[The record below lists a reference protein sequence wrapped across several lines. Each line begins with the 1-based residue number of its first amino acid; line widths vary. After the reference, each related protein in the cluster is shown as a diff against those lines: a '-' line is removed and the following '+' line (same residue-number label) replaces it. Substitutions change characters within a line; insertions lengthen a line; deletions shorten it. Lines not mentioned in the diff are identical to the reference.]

1 MTLADLPS
9 EGIDL
14 IKRATVLL
22 FLVLILQGL
31 YPLIAV
37 AKIKII
43 PLPAFSTTKN
53 EGETYG
59 NLTAFLFTNEAGE
72 IYAIM
77 APFVVYNKVM
87 GVKSAW
93 QLFGYMSGDRD
104 FVAKVSYSTKINR
117 EFRFEYRNP
126 ALYHGHFIIEGGV
139 LFFKESTARFFGLG
153 QESHA
158 EDETNFTQR
167 EMTSRLLFG
176 INFTRMFNLT
186 LTERYRE
193 VKIELG
199 GIDRLPFI
207 GDRFPA
213 LDGLSGATIWGHRL
227 TLTHDR
233 RDDRTTPTQGEF
245 MNFFGE
251 WGHVFREGHITP
263 FSRYGL
269 QAKGWFPFSDKRLIL
284 VPNVQMQWL
293 SASNVPFF
301 ERSTLGGEDTLRA
314 YGLGRFVDDH
324 FILMN
329 LEGRVRITTLKILD
343 VTTEGELAPF
353 VDTGKVYSSLQGQFF
368 DDWEVNPGLGMR
380 LLVRPNVVGR
390 FDVAFGREGTTFFVG
405 LNFPF

>member
-1 MTLADLPS
+1 
-9 EGIDL
+9 L
-14 IKRATVLL
+14 IV
-22 FLVLILQGL
+22 QGL

-37 AKIKII
+37 GGMKII

-59 NLTAFLFTNEAGE
+59 NLTALLFTNEAGE

-93 QLFGYMSGDRD
+93 QIFGYMSGDRD

-117 EFRFEYRNP
+117 EFRFEYKDP
-126 ALYHGHFIIEGGV
+126 SLSHGRFVIEGGV
-139 LFFKESTARFFGLG
+139 LYFKESTSRFFGLS
-153 QESHA
+153 QESRT
-158 EDETNFTQR
+158 EDETNFTHR
-167 EMTSRLLFG
+167 ELTARFLFG
-176 INFTRMFNLT
+176 INFTRTLNLA

-193 VKIELG
+193 VGIQLG
-199 GIDRLPFI
+199 GVDRLPFI
-207 GDRFPA
+207 GSRFQA
-213 LDGLSGATIWGHRL
+213 LDGLKGAATWGHRL
-227 TLTHDR
+227 TLNYDR
-233 RDDRTTPTQGEF
+233 QDDRTTPTEGEA
-245 MNFFGE
+245 MNFFSE
-251 WGHVFREGHITP
+251 WGHIFRDGHITP
-263 FSRYGL
+263 FARYGL

-293 SASNVPFF
+293 SASHVPFF

-324 FILMN
+324 FILVN
-329 LEGRVRITTLKILD
+329 LEGRIRVAKREILD
-343 VTTEGELAPF
+343 VKTEVELAPF
-353 VDTGKVYSSLQGQFF
+353 VDMGKVYSTLRGRFF

-380 LLVRPNVVGR
+380 ILVRPNVVGR
-390 FDVAFGREGTTFFVG
+390 FDAAYGREGVTFFVG